1 MNCMKN
7 SKLLKSCL
15 ALSMVFGTNGY
26 LMTNISA
33 EGEEEEASDLA
44 STTSNSSEVQNIG
57 GEQTPSQTT
66 TDYSSLITDSLTYN
80 EDQTATITIS
90 INTENDVY
98 LDIENA
104 DDFQIL
110 YDSGKM
116 SVNEAQTSDKQLS
129 FNVAENG
136 DYSFVVGVY
145 SADGTKLSSTPLTIS
160 VSGLDG
166 SSIVDTNA
174 STQTA
179 AAYTLSGT
187 VTAENVEVAYFAWQ
201 TEVDTNNVSFTTLT
215 SGASGSYTFT
225 KDYENSGT
233 GYILFFVK
241 PTSNH
246 LFTGLGANG
255 AGQTWAVGKKGDT
268 FSTDNYY
275 VTTTSGPSGIGG
287 YTGLEKVILAAREQ
301 GYVACY
307 GWSKSSSDNTLKSTL
322 TSVEPKMDV
331 ELVTKGSSKGDNVT
345 TGLEPGDK
353 LYFKVNVTPDK
364 LTNTSVSSVK
374 LTKIDGESIDMDLS
388 EDSEVSGTYTNTDTI
403 EYTITED
410 DWKSG
415 RVNFTVDASV
425 TYDCTLGLS
434 VGTAATT
441 STIAEEASITA
452 SPEPSYNQDM
462 GIVKYQFESSD
473 SSLTLPDS
481 VKNLLPENKTVDLG
495 EFTPSQPTSTK
506 VNVDGGYWKFNGWSP
521 EKTTISAKDV
531 ITFTGTWEF
540 VNTGLSVIAPTD
552 DSVTKTYDGNA
563 LNPSASANINDATI
577 TYYTKNGS
585 DEWAEY
591 GITAPSIT
599 DAGSL
604 EVKAIATKTGYESS
618 EATYT
623 LSVTKRPVTFTG
635 QTTTRTYTGSQIELT
650 DVTVSENG
658 LVNGHKS
665 NVSYSAKG
673 TNVQADAYQGTITDK
688 DEVVIEDASG
698 NVVTSNYDITT
709 TPGTLTIT
717 GQSINSK
724 KEDETEDPSYNGV
737 TVTAPDNTVYN
748 GQSQKLKPT
757 VKDANNNPL
766 TEGSDYELEYSKDTT
781 NVGTVTVTI
790 KGKGNYSGT
799 VTTTYQIT
807 PATGLSVIA
816 PTDDSVTKTY
826 DGNALNPSASAN
838 INDAT
843 ITYYTKN
850 GSDEW
855 AEYGITA
862 PSITDAGSLEVKAIA
877 TKTGYESSEATY
889 TLSVTKRPV
898 TFTGQTTTRT
908 YTGSQIELT
917 DVTVSENGLVNG
929 HKSNVSYSA
938 KGTNVQADAYQGTIT
953 DKDEVVIEDAS
964 GNVVTSNYDITTTPG
979 TLTITGQ
986 SINSKKED
994 ETEDPSYNGVTVTAP
1009 DNTVYNGQ
1017 SQKLKPTVKDA
1028 NNNPL
1033 TEGSDYELEY
1043 SKDTTN
1049 VGTVTVTIKGK
1060 GNYSGTVTTT
1070 YQITP
1075 APIKEED
1082 ETDTPRFTI
1091 SEIDSVV
1098 YNGTSQ
1104 KQAPVIK
1111 DGDKEL
1117 KEGQDYKLTY
1127 SEDTTNAGEIT
1138 VTIEG
1143 LGNYA
1148 GKVTKTY
1155 SILQKQVTVTV
1166 KYNSKVYGS
1175 KDPELKVN
1183 VNGYVEGE
1191 ADKISYLVSRDA
1203 GEDVGKYDIV
1213 ANGETS
1219 QGNYL
1224 VEYVPA
1230 TFTITSQS
1238 ISSED
1243 KDSYGNVEIGGL
1255 NSVVYNGTS
1264 QKQAPVIKD
1273 GDKEL
1278 KEGQDYKLTY
1288 SEDTTNAGEITV
1300 TIEGLGN
1307 YAGKVSKTYTIMKVN
1322 SSANLSGISSKYNGS
1337 NQILV
1342 TDAKVEGG
1350 TIYYSLDGKTYST
1363 TMPEKKEAGT
1373 YTIYYY
1379 VKADK
1384 NHNDLGSESKPLTV
1398 EAKITEEEK
1407 VESESKVK
1415 TSTATHTFFFESMGV
1430 AAAGLFIALRKRMNK

>member
-1 MNCMKN
+1 M
-7 SKLLKSCL
+7 
-15 ALSMVFGTNGY
+15 
-26 LMTNISA
+26 
-33 EGEEEEASDLA
+33 
-44 STTSNSSEVQNIG
+44 
-57 GEQTPSQTT
+57 
-66 TDYSSLITDSLTYN
+66 ITDSLTYN

-129 FNVAENG
+129 FNVAENV

-160 VSGLDG
+160 VSGLDE
-166 SSIVDTNA
+166 SSTVDTNA

-201 TEVDTNNVSFTTLT
+201 TESDTSDVNFIQLTPGTSVETNNNFSV
-215 SGASGSYTFT
+215 
-225 KDYENSGT
+225 DYSNSGM
-233 GYILFFVK
+233 GYLLFFVK
-241 PTSNH
+241 PTENH
-246 LFTGLGANG
+246 LFTSLGAYG
-255 AGQTWAVGKKGDT
+255 AGQAWAVGTGDS
-268 FSTDNYY
+268 FSTADFLKD
-275 VTTTSGPSGIGG
+275 GLGIGG
-287 YTGLEKVILAAREQ
+287 YPGLENVILAARKQ

-307 GWSKSSSDNTLKSTL
+307 GYSKDASATTLNSAL

-364 LTNTSVSSVK
+364 LTNTSVNSVK
-374 LTKIDGESIDMDLS
+374 LTKIDGESINMDLS
-388 EDSEVSGTYTNTDTI
+388 ETSTDSGVYSNTDTI

-452 SPEPSYNQDM
+452 SPEPSYNQDI

-473 SSLTLPDS
+473 SSLTLPNS
-481 VKNLLPENKTVDLG
+481 VKGLLPSDENVELG

-521 EKTTISAKDV
+521 ENATISEKDV

-540 VNTGLSVIAPTD
+540 VNTGLSITAPTG

-585 DEWAEY
+585 NEWAEY

-635 QTTTRTYTGSQIELT
+635 QTATRTYTGSQIELT

-658 LVNGHKS
+658 LVNGHTS

-673 TNVQADAYQGTITDK
+673 INVQADAYQGTITDK

-724 KEDETEDPSYNGV
+724 KEDGTDDLAYKGV

-781 NVGTVTVTI
+781 NVGTVI
-790 KGKGNYSGT
+790 
-799 VTTTYQIT
+799 
-807 PATGLSVIA
+807 
-816 PTDDSVTKTY
+816 
-826 DGNALNPSASAN
+826 
-838 INDAT
+838 
-843 ITYYTKN
+843 
-850 GSDEW
+850 
-855 AEYGITA
+855 
-862 PSITDAGSLEVKAIA
+862 
-877 TKTGYESSEATY
+877 
-889 TLSVTKRPV
+889 
-898 TFTGQTTTRT
+898 
-908 YTGSQIELT
+908 
-917 DVTVSENGLVNG
+917 
-929 HKSNVSYSA
+929 
-938 KGTNVQADAYQGTIT
+938 
-953 DKDEVVIEDAS
+953 
-964 GNVVTSNYDITTTPG
+964 
-979 TLTITGQ
+979 
-986 SINSKKED
+986 
-994 ETEDPSYNGVTVTAP
+994 
-1009 DNTVYNGQ
+1009 
-1017 SQKLKPTVKDA
+1017 
-1028 NNNPL
+1028 
-1033 TEGSDYELEY
+1033 
-1043 SKDTTN
+1043 
-1049 VGTVTVTIKGK
+1049 VTIKGK

-1166 KYNSKVYGS
+1166 KDNSKVYGS

-1255 NSVVYNGTS
+1255 NPVVYNGTS

>member
-1 MNCMKN
+1 MKN

-33 EGEEEEASDLA
+33 EGEEEEASDLT
-44 STTSNSSEVQNIG
+44 STTLNSSEAQNIG
-57 GEQTPSQTT
+57 GDQTPSQTT

-80 EDQTATITIS
+80 EDKTATITIS

-160 VSGLDG
+160 VSGLDE
-166 SSIVDTNA
+166 SSTVDTNA

-201 TEVDTNNVSFTTLT
+201 TESDTSDVNFIQLTPGTSVETNNNFSV
-215 SGASGSYTFT
+215 
-225 KDYENSGT
+225 DYSNSGM
-233 GYILFFVK
+233 GYLLFFVK
-241 PTSNH
+241 PTENH
-246 LFTGLGANG
+246 LFTSLGAYG
-255 AGQTWAVGKKGDT
+255 AGQAWAVGTGDS
-268 FSTDNYY
+268 FSTADFLKD
-275 VTTTSGPSGIGG
+275 GLGIGG
-287 YTGLEKVILAAREQ
+287 YPGLENVILAARKQ

-307 GWSKSSSDNTLKSTL
+307 GYSKDASATTLNSAL

-452 SPEPSYNQDM
+452 SPEPSYNQDI

-473 SSLTLPDS
+473 SSLTLPNS
-481 VKNLLPENKTVDLG
+481 VKGLLPSDENVELG

-521 EKTTISAKDV
+521 ENATISEKDV

-540 VNTGLSVIAPTD
+540 VNTGLSITAPTG

-585 DEWAEY
+585 NEWAEY
-591 GITAPSIT
+591 GTTAPSIT

-623 LSVTKRPVTFTG
+623 LTVNQRPVTFTG
-635 QTTTRTYTGSQIELT
+635 QTATRTYTGSQIELT

-658 LVNGHKS
+658 LVNGHTS

-673 TNVQADAYQGTITDK
+673 INVQADAYQGTITDK

-724 KEDETEDPSYNGV
+724 KEDGTDDLAYKGV

-816 PTDDSVTKTY
+816 PTGDSVTKTY
-826 DGNALNPSASAN
+826 DGNALNPSAKAS
-838 INDAT
+838 IDGITITGAT

-850 GSDEW
+850 KSGEW
-855 AEYGITA
+855 VEYGTTA

-889 TLSVTKRPV
+889 TLTVNQRPV
-898 TFTGQTTTRT
+898 TFTGQTATRT

-929 HKSNVSYSA
+929 HTSNVSYSA
-938 KGTNVQADAYQGTIT
+938 KGINVQADAYQGTIT

-994 ETEDPSYNGVTVTAP
+994 GTDDLAYKGVTVTAP

-1166 KYNSKVYGS
+1166 KDNSKVYGS

-1255 NSVVYNGTS
+1255 NPVVYNGTS

>member
-1 MNCMKN
+1 MKN

-33 EGEEEEASDLA
+33 EGEEEEASDLT
-44 STTSNSSEVQNIG
+44 STTSNSSEDQNIG
-57 GEQTPSQTT
+57 GGQTPSQTI
-66 TDYSSLITDSLTYN
+66 TDYSSLITDSLTYK
-80 EDQTATITIS
+80 EDKTAIIKIS
-90 INTENDVY
+90 INTEDNVY

-104 DDFQIL
+104 DNFQTL

-160 VSGLDG
+160 VSGLDEN
-166 SSIVDTNA
+166 STVDTNA

-187 VTAENVEVAYFAWQ
+187 VTATNVEVVYFAWQ
-201 TEVDTNNVSFTTLT
+201 TESDTSDVNFIQLTPGTSVETNNNFSV
-215 SGASGSYTFT
+215 
-225 KDYENSGT
+225 DYSNSGM
-233 GYILFFVK
+233 GYLLFFVK
-241 PTSNH
+241 PTENH
-246 LFTGLGANG
+246 LFTSLGAYG
-255 AGQTWAVGKKGDT
+255 AGQAWAVGTGDS
-268 FSTDNYY
+268 FSTADFLKD
-275 VTTTSGPSGIGG
+275 GLGIGG
-287 YTGLEKVILAAREQ
+287 YPGLENVILAARKQ

-307 GWSKSSSDNTLKSTL
+307 GYSKDASATTLNSAL

-364 LTNTSVSSVK
+364 LTNTSVNSVK

-410 DWKSG
+410 DWKNG
-415 RVNFTVDASV
+415 RVNFTVDAEV

-481 VKNLLPENKTVDLG
+481 VKSLLPSDENVELG

-521 EKTTISAKDV
+521 ENATISEKDV

-540 VNTGLSVIAPTD
+540 VNTGLSITAPTG

-577 TYYTKNGS
+577 TYYTKNKSG
-585 DEWAEY
+585 EWVEY
-591 GITAPSIT
+591 GTTAPSIT

-635 QTTTRTYTGSQIELT
+635 QTATRTYTGSQIELT

-658 LVNGHKS
+658 LVNGHTS

-673 TNVQADAYQGTITDK
+673 INVQADAYQGTITDK

-724 KEDETEDPSYNGV
+724 KEDGTDDLAYKGV

-766 TEGSDYELEYSKDTT
+766 KEGSDYELEYSKDTT
-781 NVGTVTVTI
+781 NVGTVI
-790 KGKGNYSGT
+790 
-799 VTTTYQIT
+799 
-807 PATGLSVIA
+807 
-816 PTDDSVTKTY
+816 
-826 DGNALNPSASAN
+826 
-838 INDAT
+838 
-843 ITYYTKN
+843 
-850 GSDEW
+850 
-855 AEYGITA
+855 
-862 PSITDAGSLEVKAIA
+862 
-877 TKTGYESSEATY
+877 
-889 TLSVTKRPV
+889 
-898 TFTGQTTTRT
+898 
-908 YTGSQIELT
+908 
-917 DVTVSENGLVNG
+917 
-929 HKSNVSYSA
+929 
-938 KGTNVQADAYQGTIT
+938 
-953 DKDEVVIEDAS
+953 
-964 GNVVTSNYDITTTPG
+964 
-979 TLTITGQ
+979 
-986 SINSKKED
+986 
-994 ETEDPSYNGVTVTAP
+994 
-1009 DNTVYNGQ
+1009 
-1017 SQKLKPTVKDA
+1017 
-1028 NNNPL
+1028 
-1033 TEGSDYELEY
+1033 
-1043 SKDTTN
+1043 
-1049 VGTVTVTIKGK
+1049 VTIKGK

-1166 KYNSKVYGS
+1166 KDNSKVYGS

-1255 NSVVYNGTS
+1255 NPVVYNGTS